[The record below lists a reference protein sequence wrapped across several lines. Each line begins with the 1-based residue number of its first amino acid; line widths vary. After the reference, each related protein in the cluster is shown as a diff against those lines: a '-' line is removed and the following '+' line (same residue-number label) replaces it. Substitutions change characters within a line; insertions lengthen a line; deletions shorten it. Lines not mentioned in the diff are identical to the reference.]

1 MDYRKFEQGYV
12 LRLDPGEEIVGSL
25 TRLVEQESIQ
35 LASVSALG
43 AANDVTIGIFNTVEK
58 KYYSQRYQGDYEIS
72 ALVGN
77 VTRKEG
83 EPYLHL
89 HITIGNPVT
98 GQVHAGHLSSATI
111 SATLELFLQVWDG
124 QVGRKF
130 SDTVGLNLLEFWR
143 PAARTGATAAGAE
156 ILW

>member
-1 MDYRKFEQGYV
+1 MEYRKFSQGYV
-12 LRLDPGEEIVGSL
+12 LRLDPGEEIVASL
-25 TRLVEQESIQ
+25 TRLVEQEQVQ
-35 LASVSALG
+35 LGSVTAIG
-43 AANDVTIGIFNTVEK
+43 AANNVTIGIFSTQEK
-58 KYYSQRYQGDYEIS
+58 QYHARRYQGDYEIS

-98 GQVHAGHLSSATI
+98 GEVHAGHLTSATI

-124 QVGRKF
+124 QVGREF
-130 SDTVGLNLLEFWR
+130 SDQVGLNLFR
-143 PAARTGATAAGAE
+143 F
-156 ILW
+156 

>member
-1 MDYRKFEQGYV
+1 MEYRKFDRGYV
-12 LRLDPGEEIVGSL
+12 LRLDPGEEIVASL
-25 TRLVEQESIQ
+25 TRLVEEEKIE

-43 AANDVTIGIFNTVEK
+43 AANDVTIGIFNTAGK
-58 KYYSQRYQGDYEIS
+58 QYHSQRYQGDYEIS

-77 VTRKEG
+77 VIRKDG

-98 GQVHAGHLSSATI
+98 GEVHAGHLSSATI

-124 QVGRKF
+124 RVGRKF
-130 SDTVGLNLLEFWR
+130 SDTVGLNLLEF
-143 PAARTGATAAGAE
+143 
-156 ILW
+156 

>member
-1 MDYRKFEQGYV
+1 MEYRKFDQGYV
-12 LRLDPGEEIVGSL
+12 LRLDPGEEIVASL
-25 TRLVEQESIQ
+25 TRLVEQENVQ
-35 LASVSALG
+35 LGTVSALG
-43 AANDVTIGIFNTVEK
+43 AAGDVTIGIFNTREK
-58 KYYSQRYQGDYEIS
+58 QYYSQRYQGDYEIS

-98 GQVHAGHLSSATI
+98 GEVHAGHLTSAVI

-130 SDTVGLNLLEFWR
+130 SDQVGLNLFEF
-143 PAARTGATAAGAE
+143 A
-156 ILW
+156 

>member
-1 MDYRKFEQGYV
+1 MEYRKFPQGYV
-12 LRLDPGEEIVGSL
+12 LRLDPGEEIVSCL
-25 TRLVEQESIQ
+25 TQLVAKEDIQ

-58 KYYSQRYQGDYEIS
+58 QYYSQRYQGDYEIS

-98 GQVHAGHLSSATI
+98 GQVHAGHLTSAVI

-130 SDTVGLNLLEFWR
+130 SDQVGLNLFEF
-143 PAARTGATAAGAE
+143 
-156 ILW
+156 